1 MKHIH
6 ITLDLP
12 LMPCLRLLIVW
23 NECAC
28 LFVCLCVSV
37 CVLCVG
43 GVNVLVAL
51 CTPALSFACLDM
63 SIFSP
68 FLSLKWNTPYHS
80 LTHTRAHTYA
90 YTYKK
95 GDTRCTLDNCDTT
108 HTESQITHSE
118 QRVWV
123 VARATDA
130 SKLSIFIPQKKLFH
144 FKVIFN
150 IWVKT
155 RYSHLI
161 TKEDMKSWRKEL
173 KDPREAK
180 LIVLPLVFMALKCR
194 LNIKHGQRHS
204 CIHPSFSWLH
214 LLNPAF
220 LHLGKWQRVQEVT
233 IFGWGKLC
241 WAASINCYLVI
252 GIY

>member
-1 MKHIH
+1 MHTSNQLRPECFTALI
-6 ITLDLP
+6 LP
-12 LMPCLRLLIVW
+12 VETVYPWQHASNTIAPFSAESNETHSYHAGPALNALSEVVDCLERVCVLT
-23 NECAC
+23 C
-28 LFVCLCVSV
+28 LFVCVSV

-51 CTPALSFACLDM
+51 CTPALSLACLDM

-80 LTHTRAHTYA
+80 LTHTRAHTHA

-123 VARATDA
+123 VARATDV

-150 IWVKT
+150 IWLKT
-155 RYSHLI
+155 RYYHLI
-161 TKEDMKSWRKEL
+161 TKEDMKS
-173 KDPREAK
+173 
-180 LIVLPLVFMALKCR
+180 
-194 LNIKHGQRHS
+194 
-204 CIHPSFSWLH
+204 
-214 LLNPAF
+214 
-220 LHLGKWQRVQEVT
+220 
-233 IFGWGKLC
+233 
-241 WAASINCYLVI
+241 
-252 GIY
+252 